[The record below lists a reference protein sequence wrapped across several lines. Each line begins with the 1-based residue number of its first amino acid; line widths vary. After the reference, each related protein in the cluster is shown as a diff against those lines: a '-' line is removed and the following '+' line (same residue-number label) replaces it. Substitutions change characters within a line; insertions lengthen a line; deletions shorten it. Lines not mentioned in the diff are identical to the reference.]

1 MSGAERSEA
10 AAAVAAAEVACA
22 IEAFNLVDLCGNVA
36 DLIAAF
42 AENDGKLIR
51 AAGLLALG
59 AEDGGVEAIALLAE
73 VRESIE
79 WSIRRPLSKAG
90 VMAPDAK
97 PVRT

>member
-1 MSGAERSEA
+1 MSVAEAEA
-10 AAAVAAAEVACA
+10 ATAAAAAEVARA

-59 AEDGGVEAIALLAE
+59 PDDGAEEAIALIAE

-79 WSIRRPLSKAG
+79 WGIRRPLSKAG

-97 PVRT
+97 PVRP